1 MQELTIGALISNL
14 PQVLAFV
21 DGALEEADCNPK
33 AQVQLDIAV
42 EEMFVNI
49 AYYAYAPGTGDAV
62 IRVSFEEETRMFSVT
77 FLDSGTPFNP
87 LERDNL
93 DVTLNAEEREI
104 GGLGIFMVRKS
115 MDEILYAFENG
126 QNSLTLKKR
135 I

>member
-21 DGALEEADCNPK
+21 DGALEEAGCNPK
-33 AQVQLDIAV
+33 AQMQLDIAV

-49 AYYAYAPGTGDAV
+49 AHYAYAPGTGDAV

-87 LERDNL
+87 LERDNP